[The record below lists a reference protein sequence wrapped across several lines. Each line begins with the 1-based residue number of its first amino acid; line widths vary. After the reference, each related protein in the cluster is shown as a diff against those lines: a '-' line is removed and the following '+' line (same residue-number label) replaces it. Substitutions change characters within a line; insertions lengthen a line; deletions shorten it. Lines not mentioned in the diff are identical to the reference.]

1 VLEADLEATEQRG
14 NDELVTLPRRK
25 YNLRKLRRQIDLRIE
40 SWWHAVDD
48 DELLFAGAQLAQ
60 LRSIEAM
67 QRRTK
72 MTKAL

>member
-14 NDELVTLPRRK
+14 NDELVTLPRK
-25 YNLRKLRRQIDLRIE
+25 YYLRKLRRQIDLRIE